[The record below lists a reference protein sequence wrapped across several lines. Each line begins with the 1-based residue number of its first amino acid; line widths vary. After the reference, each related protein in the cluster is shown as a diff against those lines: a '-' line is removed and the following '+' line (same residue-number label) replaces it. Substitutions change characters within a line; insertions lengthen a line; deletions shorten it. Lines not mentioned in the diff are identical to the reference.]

1 MDASRHIALLVCIP
15 FQFRPRPFVYRVDLA
30 PYSVIALHHSRRER
44 EALINVEALEYHS
57 VVLDG
62 SKVTLEDLAPDKDA
76 PDDLIA
82 RWRSGC
88 EQSYSVE
95 QRDRLGGSSGSSG
108 QPTVADTRFKADQDA
123 GGLKL
128 IRLLQGRRMPRHLPR
143 ISSNAVSVAP
153 RI

>member
-1 MDASRHIALLVCIP
+1 M
-15 FQFRPRPFVYRVDLA
+15 DLA

-88 EQSYSVE
+88 EQE
-95 QRDRLGGSSGSSG
+95 LQRRTERQARWLE
-108 QPTVADTRFKADQDA
+108 RFKRPAYCS
-123 GGLKL
+123 GHK
-128 IRLLQGRRMPRHLPR
+128 I
-143 ISSNAVSVAP
+143 
-153 RI
+153 